1 MLKNYMGINLRWR
14 GEVLKNE
21 GLARV
26 KPYER
31 DGEGP
36 LLITGIFGLPDPKD
50 DMVYLVSPMVFAAAV
65 RCGRKDVCTP
75 SWFDEKGT
83 FSDCPTIHSLFTF

>member
-14 GEVLKNE
+14 GEVLKSE

-26 KPYER
+26 KPPGK

-36 LLITGIFGLPDPKD
+36 LLVCSVFGLPDPKD
-50 DMVYLVSPMVFAAAV
+50 NILYLVSSLVFAAAV
-65 RCGRKDVCTP
+65 RSGRRDVCTP
-75 SWFDEKGT
+75 SWFDEKGA
-83 FSDCPTIHSLFTF
+83 FSECPTIHSIFTF